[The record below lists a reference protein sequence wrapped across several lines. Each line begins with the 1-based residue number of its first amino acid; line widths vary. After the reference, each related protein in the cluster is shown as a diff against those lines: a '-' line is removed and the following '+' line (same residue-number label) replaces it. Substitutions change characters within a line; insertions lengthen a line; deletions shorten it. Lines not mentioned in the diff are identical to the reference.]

1 MIKVVII
8 GAGNV
13 ATHLYQNFNKSK
25 QIDVIQVFNRNI
37 EHLDFVKDIT
47 KRVSDIEEIQ
57 EADLYFLAIKDNA
70 IIEIAAKL
78 NTKKAIVAHTSG
90 SVALEILSG
99 FDNYGV
105 FYPMQTFSKN
115 KPINFKEIPLCLE
128 ANSEKN
134 LQFLKKVASMISD
147 RVFEVN
153 SEQRKAL
160 HVSAVFVNNFTNHLF
175 TLASD
180 FCKKEEL
187 PFEMLR
193 PLIKE
198 TVNKLESLDPYSAQT
213 GPAIRNDQKTI
224 STHLEMLDDDRKKI
238 YTILTESIQNLHGKK
253 L

>member
-13 ATHLYQNFNKSK
+13 ATHLYQSFSKSK
-25 QIDVIQVFNRNI
+25 QLDVIQVFNRNKQ
-37 EHLDFVKDIT
+37 HLYFVEDPT
-47 KRVSDIEEIQ
+47 KRVSSLEAIQ
-57 EADLYFLAIKDNA
+57 EADLYLIAIRDEA
-70 IIEIAAKL
+70 IEEIAEKL
-78 NTKKAIVAHTSG
+78 DSKNGIVAHTSG
-90 SVALEILSG
+90 SQPLTILSK
-99 FDNYGV
+99 FENYGV
-105 FYPMQTFSKN
+105 FYPLQTFSKN
-115 KPINFKEIPLCLE
+115 KAVNFREIPLCLE

-134 LQFLKKVASMISD
+134 LNFLKKIASRISD

-153 SEQRKAL
+153 SDQRKAL
-160 HVSAVFVNNFTNHLF
+160 HVSAVFINNFSNHLF
-175 TLASD
+175 TLAAD

-187 PFEMLR
+187 PFDILR

-213 GPAIRNDQKTI
+213 GPALRNDQKTI
-224 STHLEMLDDDRKKI
+224 AAHLEMLDEDRKKI